1 MADYFTSNPC
11 AACLNEHRTLQSTP
25 VWDGWYDVWSLPGVW
40 LQQDHIQLP
49 KYEWLQLRACC
60 FSCCQ
65 VCMLAVAQLALT
77 ILGPRLQ
84 RQHLE
89 NVLPI
94 VGGAAAQERWVE
106 IPRTSYSI
114 SVSWNMIMSDLILFI
129 GWKVIRGW
137 WIGERGHLLIMNTI
151 NHSHIT

>member
-1 MADYFTSNPC
+1 MADYFTSNPW
-11 AACLNEHRTLQSTP
+11 AACLNEHCTLQSTP
-25 VWDGWYDVWSLPGVW
+25 VWDGRCDVWSLPGVW

-94 VGGAAAQERWVE
+94 VGGQQLKKGEWKSPEPLIASAWVG
-106 IPRTSYSI
+106 TWSCLI
-114 SVSWNMIMSDLILFI
+114 SFYLLGEKLSVDDGLGRGDICWSWIQS
-129 GWKVIRGW
+129 
-137 WIGERGHLLIMNTI
+137 TI
-151 NHSHIT
+151 AT